1 VETLLAGVLKIALL
15 EVAALFPIVNPVGT
29 APIFLSL
36 TRGASAATRATLA
49 RRIALNGFVLL
60 VASMLVGSYIL
71 AFFGISLPVVQV
83 AGGLVLTST
92 GWSLLTR
99 PPGEANAERTVPETH
114 KDWLQQSFYPLTL
127 PLTVGPGSL
136 SVAVTLGA
144 NAAGRIGPVLVA
156 TLVAAAFIGLTIYLS
171 YAWSERLERL
181 LGESAINVFLRL
193 SSFLLLCIGVQILA
207 NGVKALKLL

>member
-1 VETLLAGVLKIALL
+1 MESLLAGVLKIALL

-36 TRGASAATRATLA
+36 TRGASAETRSTLA
-49 RRIALNGFVLL
+49 RRIAVNGFVLL

-83 AGGLVLTST
+83 AGGLVLTVT

-99 PPGEANAERTVPETH
+99 PPDEANADRAVPATH
-114 KDWLQQSFYPLTL
+114 RDWLQQSFYPLTL

-144 NAAGRIGPVLVA
+144 NAAGRLAPVFLA
-156 TLVAAAFIGLTIYLS
+156 TMAAAAFIGVTIYLS
-171 YAWSERLERL
+171 YAWSERLERM
-181 LGESAINVFLRL
+181 LGESAVNVFLRL
-193 SSFLLLCIGVQILA
+193 SSFLLLCIGVQILV
-207 NGVKALKLL
+207 NGIRALTLF

>member
-1 VETLLAGVLKIALL
+1 MDLFADVPKIALL

-36 TRGASAATRATLA
+36 TRGASVDTRTMLA
-49 RRIALNGFVLL
+49 RKIAVNGFVLL
-60 VASMLVGSYIL
+60 VMSMLVGSYIL

-99 PPGEANAERTVPETH
+99 PPGESNAERTVPATH
-114 KDWLQQSFYPLTL
+114 RDWFQQSFYPLTL

-136 SVAVTLGA
+136 SVAVTMGA
-144 NAAGRIGPVLVA
+144 NAAGRVAPVMVA
-156 TLVAAAFIGLTIYLS
+156 SLLAATFIALTIYLS

-193 SSFLLLCIGVQILA
+193 SSFILLCIGVQILA
-207 NGVKALKLL
+207 NGVKALKLF

>member
-1 VETLLAGVLKIALL
+1 LSSLLSRVLQIGLL

-36 TRGASAATRATLA
+36 TRGASAQTRATLA

-60 VASMLVGSYIL
+60 VVSMLIGSYIL

-83 AGGLVLTST
+83 AGGSVLTVT
-92 GWSLLTR
+92 GWSVLTR
-99 PPGEANAERTVPETH
+99 PPGRSDAERTVETTH
-114 KDWLQQSFYPLTL
+114 RDWLQQSFYPLTL

-144 NAAGRIGPVLVA
+144 NASGAAAPVLIA
-156 TLVAAAFIGLTIYLS
+156 SLLAAAFIALTIYLS
-171 YAWSERLERL
+171 YAWSERLERV

-193 SSFLLLCIGVQILA
+193 SAFLLLCIGVQIVA